1 MIVHKA
7 IVVKEELINVS
18 ELTKLI
24 SNYCLTRESVIEAIP
39 IESLILEINIVNP
52 DVIFVDVKPL
62 IMEQVINAVTK
73 VVNTMELN
81 KFIENSDTPAVIIQ
95 NLNIE
100 CREYVAIS
108 SVDEIFFIKMENIM
122 YCKSEGRFTKFFL
135 ENGDVSI
142 SSRNIGDYDHRVL
155 DPSNFFRIHNS
166 YIINMKYIK
175 RIIKT
180 DGNSCEMKNG
190 HVIAISKRR
199 QDDFN
204 KFIKLKM

>member
-18 ELTKLI
+18 VLTKLI
-24 SNYCLTRESVIEAIP
+24 SNYCLTREAIIESIP

-73 VVNTMELN
+73 VVETMELK
-81 KFIENSDTPAVIIQ
+81 KFMEKPENPALIVQ
-95 NLNIE
+95 NLKIE

-122 YCKSEGRFTKFFL
+122 YCKSEGRFTKFYL
-135 ENGDVSI
+135 ENGDISI
-142 SSRNIGDYDHRVL
+142 SSKNIGDYYGRVL
-155 DPSNFFRIHNS
+155 DPTSFFRIHNS
-166 YIINMKYIK
+166 YIINMKYLN
-175 RIIKT
+175 RIVKI

-190 HVIAISKRR
+190 LLITISKRR

-204 KFIKLKM
+204 KFIKLKS

>member
-18 ELTKLI
+18 VLTKLI
-24 SNYCLTRESVIEAIP
+24 SNYCLTREAIIESIP

-73 VVNTMELN
+73 VVETMELK
-81 KFIENSDTPAVIIQ
+81 KFMEKPENPALIVQ
-95 NLNIE
+95 NLKIE

-122 YCKSEGRFTKFFL
+122 YCKSEGRFTKFYL
-135 ENGDVSI
+135 ENGDISI
-142 SSRNIGDYDHRVL
+142 SSKNIGDYDGRVL
-155 DPSNFFRIHNS
+155 DPTSFFRIHNS
-166 YIINMKYIK
+166 YIINMKYLN
-175 RIIKT
+175 RIVKI

-190 HVIAISKRR
+190 LLITISKRR

-204 KFIKLKM
+204 KFIKLKS

>member
-24 SNYCLTRESVIEAIP
+24 SNYCLSRESVIEAIP

-62 IMEQVINAVTK
+62 IMEQVINAVSK
-73 VVNTMELN
+73 VVQTMELK
-81 KFIENSDTPAVIIQ
+81 KFLEDPENPAVVVQ
-95 NLNIE
+95 NLNVE

-108 SVDEIFFIKMENIM
+108 SVDEIFFLKMENIM
-122 YCKSEGRFTKFFL
+122 YCKSEGRFTKFYL

-142 SSRNIGDYDHRVL
+142 SSKNIGDYDERVL
-155 DPSNFFRIHNS
+155 DPTNFFRIHNS
-166 YIINMKYIK
+166 YIINMKYVN
-175 RIIKT
+175 RIVKI

-190 HVIAISKRR
+190 LIISISKRR

-204 KFIKLKM
+204 RFMKLKN